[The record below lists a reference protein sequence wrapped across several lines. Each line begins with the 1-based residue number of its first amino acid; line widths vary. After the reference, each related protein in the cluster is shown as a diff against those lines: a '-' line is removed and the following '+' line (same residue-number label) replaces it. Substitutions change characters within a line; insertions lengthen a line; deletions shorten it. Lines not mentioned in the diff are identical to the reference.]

1 MRGFTKIDVPRQRL
15 ADRVYEQILT
25 ALSDG
30 VISPK
35 ERIVQESL
43 AEVLQ
48 ISRTPIREALLR
60 LEREGVLETTARG
73 GWRLRMPPPNEVREI
88 YQAREAIEGYCARLL
103 ATERNADKFDAIE
116 LIIRRNEGSEFE
128 NVKSI
133 YEANRLIH
141 RSFVEL
147 SDNKYLLEMFDVMW
161 NRSLSFIIFSSME
174 RESLDRSL
182 SGHMELC
189 QALRDGDP
197 DASERAMRGHIADG
211 LQLQLAALKHGAA

>member
-1 MRGFTKIDVPRQRL
+1 MQGFTKINVPRQRL
-15 ADRVYEQILT
+15 ADQVYEQILT

-30 VISPK
+30 VISPA

-88 YQAREAIEGYCARLL
+88 YQAREAIEGRCARLL
-103 ATERNADKFDAIE
+103 AAERNAAKFDAIE
-116 LIIRRNEGSEFE
+116 RIIRRNEGSGFA
-128 NVKSI
+128 NVKSV
-133 YEANRLIH
+133 YEANRQIH

-147 SDNKYLLEMFDVMW
+147 SGNKYLLEMFDVMW

-174 RESLDRSL
+174 GESLDRSL
-182 SGHMELC
+182 SGHIELC
-189 QALRDGDP
+189 HALRIGDP
-197 DASERAMRGHIADG
+197 DAAERAMRAHIVDG
-211 LQLQLAALKHGAA
+211 LELQLSALQHSKV